1 MAKKRIHQIAKEL
14 DVASADILFL
24 AKELGLEVKT
34 ASSGLTPEEEELVV
48 LSFNETKNNEDTA
61 NNDEVST
68 SDSVSD
74 DDDKPQELEDKAE
87 PSEDVED
94 ETETSVDVEV
104 SDNIQIIEIP
114 SKSTPEELSELINVD
129 ATQIVGDL
137 MNLGI
142 MQSMTSELNDDEIEK
157 LLEKYD
163 LIPEIIE
170 KVEVKRSEILQ
181 LEEFIDTDEE
191 LLVRSPII
199 TVMGHVDHGKTS
211 LLDYIRN
218 EKVADGEAGGITQH
232 VGAYKVDTGEL
243 GITFIDTPGHEAFTQ
258 MRARGANVTDIVVLV
273 VAADDGIM
281 PQTIEAINHS
291 KAAGVPIVVAVNKCD
306 LPDANPAL
314 VKADL
319 TKYEI
324 IAEDLGGDTPVVEV
338 SALKGD
344 GIDDLLETLSLVA
357 EIEELK
363 SNPNANA
370 SGYIIESRMEVGRGN
385 VATVVVTRGTL
396 KQGDFLYAGGA
407 FCRIKSMF
415 DHTNKILKKVIPGS
429 PVDII
434 GWDESPNSGD
444 QFVVVKNQKEA
455 KSKAEENKTLLK
467 DFDSSAYTVQSRV
480 SEMMKLLQEG
490 ELNTINIILK
500 ADTNG
505 SVEAIKDGL
514 MKLSSDEVQIQIV
527 HSAVGGIVL
536 SDVDLAGATSSLIV
550 GFNVR
555 PDSQAR
561 NMAQSKGIDVRTYQ
575 IIYELLDDITEA
587 LQGEMTIKT
596 EEAVIGMVDVR
607 TTFRAPKVGVVAG
620 SIVTEGR
627 VEIDSKARLL
637 RDGVVIYEGTVTSLR
652 RFKDNVEKVLEGL
665 ECGIGLTDYK
675 DIKEGDVIEIL
686 GEVEIK

>member
-14 DVASADILFL
+14 DVASADIVFL
-24 AKELGLEVKT
+24 ANELGIEVKT
-34 ASSGLTPEEEELVV
+34 ASSGLTPEEEELV
-48 LSFNETKNNEDTA
+48 LLAFNEQNVTEDSTTDDTVGIIEETD
-61 NNDEVST
+61 NTNSETQETQTDEK
-68 SDSVSD
+68 D
-74 DDDKPQELEDKAE
+74 DQQTD
-87 PSEDVED
+87 
-94 ETETSVDVEV
+94 TESVD
-104 SDNIQIIEIP
+104 IQIIEVP
-114 SKSTPEELSELINVD
+114 SGCTPEELSSIINID

-137 MNLGI
+137 MSLGI
-142 MQSMTSELNDDEIEK
+142 MQSMTSQLKDKEIET

-163 LIPEIIE
+163 LMPEIVE
-170 KVEVKRSEILQ
+170 KVEIKRSEILALQ
-181 LEEFIDTDEE
+181 EFQDEE
-191 LLVRSPII
+191 QNLTVRSPII

-232 VGAYKVDTGEL
+232 VGAYKVESGDL

-344 GIDDLLETLSLVA
+344 GVDDLLETLSLVA

-363 SNPNANA
+363 ANPNTNA

-407 FCRIKSMF
+407 FCRVKSMF
-415 DHTNKILKKVIPGS
+415 DHTNKVLKNVIPGS

-444 QFVVVKNQKEA
+444 QFVAVKSQKEA
-455 KSKAEENKTLLK
+455 KAKAEQNKTLLK
-467 DFDSSAYTVQSRV
+467 DFDSSSYTVQSRV
-480 SEMMKLLQEG
+480 SEMMQLLQEG
-490 ELNTINIILK
+490 ELNTINVILK

-514 MKLSSDEVQIQIV
+514 LKLSSDEVQIEIV

-536 SDVDLAGATSSLIV
+536 SDVDLAGATNSLIV

-620 SIVTEGR
+620 SIVTVGR

>member
-14 DVASADILFL
+14 DVASADIVFL
-24 AKELGLEVKT
+24 ANELGIEVKT
-34 ASSGLTPEEEELVV
+34 ASSGLTPEEEELV
-48 LSFNETKNNEDTA
+48 LLAFNEQNVTEDSTTDDTVGIIEETDSTDSETQETQT
-61 NNDEVST
+61 DEK
-68 SDSVSD
+68 D
-74 DDDKPQELEDKAE
+74 DEQTD
-87 PSEDVED
+87 
-94 ETETSVDVEV
+94 TESVD
-104 SDNIQIIEIP
+104 IQIIEVP
-114 SKSTPEELSELINVD
+114 SGCTPEELSSIINID

-137 MNLGI
+137 MSLGI
-142 MQSMTSELNDDEIEK
+142 MQSMTSQLKDKEIET

-163 LIPEIIE
+163 LMPEIVE
-170 KVEVKRSEILQ
+170 KVEIKRSEILALQ
-181 LEEFIDTDEE
+181 EFQDEE
-191 LLVRSPII
+191 QNLTVRSPII

-232 VGAYKVDTGEL
+232 VGAYKVESGDL

-344 GIDDLLETLSLVA
+344 GVDDLLETLSLVA

-363 SNPNANA
+363 ANPNTNA

-407 FCRIKSMF
+407 FCRVKSMF
-415 DHTNKILKKVIPGS
+415 DHTNKVLKNVIPGS

-444 QFVVVKNQKEA
+444 QFVAVKSQKEA
-455 KSKAEENKTLLK
+455 KAKAEQNKTLLK
-467 DFDSSAYTVQSRV
+467 DFDSSSYTVQSRV
-480 SEMMKLLQEG
+480 SEMMQLLQEG
-490 ELNTINIILK
+490 ELNTINVILK

-514 MKLSSDEVQIQIV
+514 LKLSSDEVQIEIV

-536 SDVDLAGATSSLIV
+536 SDVDLAGATNSLIV